1 MHNFQPFPITT
12 LDFNPFVLI
21 GQQWGVATVESG
33 DKLNTTTVKWG
44 GMGVAWDKNVAY
56 LLLRDSKYT
65 KELLDQADVFSYT
78 FFDPDQKK
86 YKMSM
91 KYLSAVDGRKEDKL
105 AASGFTLNRSMK
117 VPFIDEGNFVLLL
130 RKLASAELSKDTI
143 HRDSIIETFYP
154 EGDYHTLYIAEI
166 MDILAR

>member
-1 MHNFQPFPITT
+1 MHNFQPFPINT
-12 LDFNPFVLI
+12 LEFNPFQLI
-21 GQQWGVATVESG
+21 GQQWGVATVEVG
-33 DKLNTTTVKWG
+33 DKINTTTVNWG

-56 LLLRDSKYT
+56 LMLRDSKYT
-65 KELLDQADVFSYT
+65 KELLDEADVFSYT

-91 KYLSAVDGRKEDKL
+91 KYLSAVSGRKEDKL
-105 AASGFTLNRSMK
+105 AAAGLTVNRSMK

-130 RKLASAELSKDTI
+130 RKLAAIPISPDTI
-143 HRDSIIETFYP
+143 SRDGIIDTFYK